1 MKNLS
6 IVIPLLALLF
16 STGCAQLEKAR
27 AKRDADPA
35 AYDAMDLNRHY
46 FSQDPRDWVQGS

>member
-1 MKNLS
+1 MKSLS
-6 IVIPLLALLF
+6 IVIPLLAILF

-27 AKRDADPA
+27 EKRDADPA
-35 AYDAMDLNRHY
+35 AYDALDLNRHY